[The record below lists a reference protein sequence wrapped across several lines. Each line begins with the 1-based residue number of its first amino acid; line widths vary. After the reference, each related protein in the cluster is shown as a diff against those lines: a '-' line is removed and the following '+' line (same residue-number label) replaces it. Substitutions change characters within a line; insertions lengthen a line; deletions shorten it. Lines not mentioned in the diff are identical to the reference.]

1 MLLTFDNDM
10 HFCCLKAI
18 YRFEESVDAQS
29 EWRQFHHLCYWE
41 LMWCHRLV
49 WLCFSMTAAAPFF
62 RVPTAPGN
70 LEKLQVF
77 PALEK
82 YWNFIIL
89 FKILEKWEWTWKN
102 ELSGEKIVLSWL
114 LQHSFL
120 LYRALPIKMYIW
132 EKFWDS
138 WASVVFSDG
147 RVYGAIRLGMLLD
160 SKKGDR
166 ASAIS
171 CPTWVT

>member
-1 MLLTFDNDM
+1 M
-10 HFCCLKAI
+10 
-18 YRFEESVDAQS
+18 EV
-29 EWRQFHHLCYWE
+29 
-41 LMWCHRLV
+41 
-49 WLCFSMTAAAPFF
+49 
-62 RVPTAPGN
+62 N
-70 LEKLQVF
+70 LEKWIV
-77 PALEK
+77 
-82 YWNFIIL
+82 W
-89 FKILEKWEWTWKN
+89 
-102 ELSGEKIVLSWL
+102 EKIVLSWL

-166 ASAIS
+166 ASATS
-171 CPTWVT
+171 FPQCV

>member
-1 MLLTFDNDM
+1 MFYSKFNRVRWRENYDKLYDIIKGLLNDQCM
-10 HFCCLKAI
+10 YSRLRLIRTKIPQRFCVN
-18 YRFEESVDAQS
+18 Y
-29 EWRQFHHLCYWE
+29 
-41 LMWCHRLV
+41 
-49 WLCFSMTAAAPFF
+49 
-62 RVPTAPGN
+62 RVPTAPG
-70 LEKLQVF
+70 KPGKMTTVF
-77 PALEK
+77 PVLEK

-89 FKILEKWEWTWKN
+89 LTILEKWEWTWKN

-147 RVYGAIRLGMLLD
+147 RVYGAIRLDMLLD

-171 CPTWVT
+171 CPQCV

>member
-1 MLLTFDNDM
+1 MWLFKLLTLSYCWQTSCEIFNKSEWTILKAAFLVFVLAVAANEFARDTIMTSFSNPGKVLEFDNFIKNLGKM
-10 HFCCLKAI
+10 G
-18 YRFEESVDAQS
+18 V
-29 EWRQFHHLCYWE
+29 
-41 LMWCHRLV
+41 
-49 WLCFSMTAAAPFF
+49 
-62 RVPTAPGN
+62 N
-70 LEKLQVF
+70 LEKWIV
-77 PALEK
+77 
-82 YWNFIIL
+82 W
-89 FKILEKWEWTWKN
+89 
-102 ELSGEKIVLSWL
+102 EKIVLSWL

-147 RVYGAIRLGMLLD
+147 RVYGAIRRGMLLD

-171 CPTWVT
+171 CPKCV